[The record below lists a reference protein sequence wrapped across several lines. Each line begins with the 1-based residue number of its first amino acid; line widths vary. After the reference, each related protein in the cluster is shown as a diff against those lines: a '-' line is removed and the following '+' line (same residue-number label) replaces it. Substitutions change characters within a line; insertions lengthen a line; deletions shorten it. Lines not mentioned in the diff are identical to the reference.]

1 MRDYEAERRGM
12 VEHQIRRRGIADPR
26 VLAAMAEVPRER
38 FVPSADADDAYGDHP
53 LGIGCGQTISQPYM
67 VGLMSESLRLRGEEK
82 VLEIGAGSGY
92 QAAILAK
99 LCRQVYSVER
109 VPALAERAR
118 QTLAELGCDNVE
130 VVVGDGSLGWPEAA
144 PYDRIIVTAAAPKV
158 ADPWIEQLA
167 DGGRLVVP
175 LGDRWGQMLT
185 VVTKRGAKTKQESI
199 CGCVF
204 VPLVGEHGWQS
215 E

>member
-1 MRDYEAERRGM
+1 MRDYDAERRGM

-38 FVPSADADDAYGDHP
+38 FVSSADADDAYGDHP

-67 VGLMSESLRLRGEEK
+67 VGLMTESLRLRGEEK

-109 VPALAERAR
+109 MPALAERAQ

>member
-1 MRDYEAERRGM
+1 MI
-12 VEHQIRRRGIADPR
+12 EHQIRRRGIADPR

-67 VGLMSESLRLRGEEK
+67 VGLMTESLRLTGDEK

-118 QTLAELGCDNVE
+118 QTLADLGCDNVE

-158 ADPWIEQLA
+158 ADPWIEQLV

-185 VVTKRGAKTKQESI
+185 VVTKRGAKTRHESI

>member
-1 MRDYEAERRGM
+1 MRDYEVERRGM

-67 VGLMSESLRLRGEEK
+67 VGLMTESLRLTGDEK

-109 VPALAERAR
+109 VAALAERAR
-118 QTLAELGCDNVE
+118 QTLADLGCDEVE

-158 ADPWIEQLA
+158 ADPWIEQLV

>member
-67 VGLMSESLRLRGEEK
+67 VGLMSESLRLRGDEK

-99 LCRQVYSVER
+99 LCRQVYSIER
-109 VPALAERAR
+109 VPELAERAR

-158 ADPWIEQLA
+158 ADPWVEQLA
-167 DGGRLVVP
+167 DGGRLVAP

-185 VVTKRGAKTKQESI
+185 VLTKHGAKTKQESI

>member
-67 VGLMSESLRLRGEEK
+67 VGLMTESLRLSGEEK

-109 VPALAERAR
+109 VAALAERAQ

-130 VVVGDGSLGWPEAA
+130 VIVGDGSLGWPEAA

-185 VVTKRGAKTKQESI
+185 VVTKHGAKTKQESI

>member
-1 MRDYEAERRGM
+1 MI
-12 VEHQIRRRGIADPR
+12 EHQIRRRGIADPR

-67 VGLMSESLRLRGEEK
+67 VGLMTESLRLTGDEK

-118 QTLAELGCDNVE
+118 QTLADLGCDNVE

-158 ADPWIEQLA
+158 ADPWIEQLV